1 MLLAAASTAFPQSAF
16 LPFAVGLFGLGTTY
30 FVWGGQTIFGFPK
43 AEGEAKMA
51 VEQTAGLW
59 GVWMGGFMQ
68 FITGVWLFTGLTWF
82 PVFTGNSDKSVVYMA
97 ALAFTAYGVHWFVMG
112 HRRFIGASPM
122 PDAWMT
128 IAYAWLSIIGV
139 IVFLIAADIPV
150 AIVFILLALIYLS
163 ELGGRFF
170 NWQLG
175 LKLQGVWQL
184 LNGIWLMYLT
194 FAFTLAFANGI
205 KLWL

>member
-1 MLLAAASTAFPQSAF
+1 MPELFTQSSFFPF
-16 LPFAVGLFGLGTTY
+16 VVGLFGLGTCY
-30 FVWGGQTIFGFPK
+30 FIWGGQGLFGYPK
-43 AEGEAKMA
+43 SDAN
-51 VEQTAGLW
+51 VEKTVGLW

-82 PVFTGNSDKSVVYMA
+82 PVFTKAAPVYMA

-112 HRRFIGASPM
+112 HRRYVHSSAA
-122 PDAWMT
+122 PDAWMS

-139 IVFLIAADIPV
+139 ISFFAAGDVPV

-163 ELGGRFF
+163 ELVGRFSNAPAF
-170 NWQLG
+170 
-175 LKLQGVWQL
+175 LKLQNVWQL

-194 FAFTLAFANGI
+194 FAFTLNFANGMHF
-205 KLWL
+205 WV